1 MVAAAT
7 TKMDEFGQECE
18 RKTLPDSNKVVVAVV
33 TWSVQSPP
41 PVFTVKTWIRER
53 RKNKT
58 EIRDKPKWGWGM
70 QHKRGQL
77 YIKLLHQLLR

>member
-41 PVFTVKTWIRER
+41 QSSLWKLELENEEKT
-53 RKNKT
+53 KQKL
-58 EIRDKPKWGWGM
+58 EISLSGDEECSTKGGSCT
-70 QHKRGQL
+70 
-77 YIKLLHQLLR
+77 